1 MENNNFM
8 NDDWV
13 DRQLA
18 SLPMID
24 REPNAARGLAILKSR
39 ERHRRGWILALATAS
54 VSCVALLALPGTK
67 AFAQRLWDSLFLTRA
82 EVVRVSFEDVPQAL
96 SADILRGGAGP
107 EGVRDID
114 EAERKAGFRPIIP
127 RAGIL
132 SSAPS
137 FSVSET
143 LEARLM
149 LRRADLLKALQKAGV
164 SNVDVPVT
172 WDGAPIGARVGP
184 VVVADYG
191 QATVLQCK
199 SIMLVVP
206 PGFDT
211 PRFVQV
217 ALRILGADER
227 EARRMSDKFAAN
239 PAWFWGIPRDKQAT
253 IQEVSLASGHGV
265 YIEEFDTHGVRE
277 GAAVIWNTPD
287 RTYLVGGRIS
297 RELAM
302 AVANSIP

>member
-1 MENNNFM
+1 MENNKFM

-18 SLPMID
+18 SLPVTD
-24 REPNAARGLAILKSR
+24 KEPNMARGLAILAAR
-39 ERHRRGWILALATAS
+39 ETRRHWTLAAATVG

-67 AFAQRLWDSLFLTRA
+67 AFAQRVWESLFLKRA
-82 EVVRVSFEDVPQAL
+82 EVVRVSFEDIPQSL

-132 SSAPS
+132 SSSPS
-137 FSVSET
+137 FSVTET
-143 LEARLM
+143 LEARLI
-149 LRRADLLKALQKAGV
+149 LRRADLLKALRKAGS
-164 SNVDVPVT
+164 SNVDVPAA
-172 WDGAPIGARVGP
+172 WDGASIGARIGP
-184 VVVADYG
+184 VIVADYG
-191 QATVLQCK
+191 QTTVLQCRPP
-199 SIMLVVP
+199 MLSTP
-206 PGFDT
+206 AGFDT
-211 PRFVQV
+211 ARFVQV
-217 ALRILGADER
+217 ALRILGVEER

-253 IQEVSLASGHGV
+253 IQEVSLASGPGV
-265 YIEEFDTHGVRE
+265 YIEDFDTHGMRE
-277 GAAVIWNTPD
+277 GAVVIWNTAE

>member
-1 MENNNFM
+1 MENNNLM

-18 SLPMID
+18 SLPVSD
-24 REPNAARGLAILKSR
+24 KEPNVARGLAILAAR
-39 ERHRRGWILALATAS
+39 ERHRHRWALVAATAS

-67 AFAQRLWDSLFLTRA
+67 AFAQRVWESLFLKRA
-82 EVVRVSFEDVPQAL
+82 EVVRVNFEDVPQAL

-132 SSAPS
+132 SSSPS
-137 FSVSET
+137 FSVTET
-143 LEARLM
+143 LEASLM
-149 LRRADLLKALQKAGV
+149 LRRADLLKALRKAGV
-164 SNVDVPVT
+164 SNVDVPAA

-191 QATVLQCK
+191 QATLLQCRT
-199 SIMLVVP
+199 IMLVVP

-211 PRFVQV
+211 ARFVQV
-217 ALRILGADER
+217 ALRILGVQDR
-227 EARRMSDKFAAN
+227 EARRMSEKFAAN
-239 PAWFWGIPRDKQAT
+239 PAWFWGIPRDRQAT
-253 IQEVSLASGHGV
+253 IQEVSLPSGPGV
-265 YIEEFDTHGVRE
+265 YIEEFDTHGARE
-277 GAAVIWNTPD
+277 GAVVIWNTAD

-302 AVANSIP
+302 AVAHAIP

>member
-1 MENNNFM
+1 MENNNLM

-13 DRQLA
+13 DQQLA
-18 SLPMID
+18 SLPVID
-24 REPNAARGLAILKSR
+24 REPNVARGLAILKSR
-39 ERHRRGWILALATAS
+39 ERHRRRWILAAATAS
-54 VSCVALLALPGTK
+54 LTCVALMALPGTK
-67 AFAQRLWDSLFLTRA
+67 AFAQRLWDSLFLKRA

-132 SSAPS
+132 SNSPS
-137 FSVSET
+137 FSVTET
-143 LEARLM
+143 LEARLT
-149 LRRADLLKALQKAGV
+149 LRRADLLKALRKAGV
-164 SNVDVPVT
+164 SNVDVPAA

-184 VVVADYG
+184 VVVVDYG
-191 QATVLQCK
+191 AATVLQCR
-199 SIMLVVP
+199 P
-206 PGFDT
+206 PVLSTPAGFDT
-211 PRFVQV
+211 ARFVEV
-217 ALRILGADER
+217 ALRILGVEER

-239 PAWFWGIPRDKQAT
+239 PGWFWGIPRDKQAT
-253 IQEVSLASGHGV
+253 IEAVSLASGPGV
-265 YIEEFDTHGVRE
+265 YIEDFDSHGVRE
-277 GAAVIWNTPD
+277 GAVVIWNARD

-297 RELAM
+297 RDLAM

>member
-18 SLPMID
+18 SLPVID
-24 REPNAARGLAILKSR
+24 REPNVARGLAILASR
-39 ERHRRGWILALATAS
+39 ERHRRHWTLVAATAS

-67 AFAQRLWDSLFLTRA
+67 AFAQRVWESLFLKRA
-82 EVVRVSFEDVPQAL
+82 EVVRVNFEDVPSAL

-132 SSAPS
+132 SSSPS
-137 FSVSET
+137 FSVTET
-143 LEARLM
+143 LEARLI
-149 LRRADLLKALQKAGV
+149 LRRADLLKALGKAHV
-164 SNVDVPVT
+164 SNVDVPAA
-172 WDGAPIGARVGP
+172 WDGTSIVARVGP

-191 QATVLQCK
+191 QTTVLQCRPP
-199 SIMLVVP
+199 MLSTP
-206 PGFDT
+206 AGFDT
-211 PRFVQV
+211 AQFVQV
-217 ALRILGADER
+217 ALRILGVEER
-227 EARRMSDKFAAN
+227 ETRRMSDKFAAN

-253 IQEVSLASGHGV
+253 IQEVSLASGPGV
-265 YIEEFDTHGVRE
+265 YIEDFDTHGARE
-277 GAAVIWNTPD
+277 GAVVIWNAAD